1 MGNNETFPVA
11 QGLHYEDQLSSW
23 NCLQE
28 LLRSCWSFTSKRLWV
43 TLSFFNPQ
51 VFWHFFSESFLKV
64 EWHLS
69 LLAAV
74 ITRASSSSFPHER
87 LASTKGLYQSIKES
101 EWVKEKQ
108 KLAHF
113 SVKNVNFCFYHLD
126 LLAVTLII
134 QNPSQMF
141 CSQVFTAFRSCN

>member
-1 MGNNETFPVA
+1 MRLFLWLRAFIMKISCPPGTACRNSCGAADPLPLKDS
-11 QGLHYEDQLSSW
+11 GSLS
-23 NCLQE
+23 LF
-28 LLRSCWSFTSKRLWV
+28 LTLRSFDI
-43 TLSFFNPQ
+43 
-51 VFWHFFSESFLKV
+51 FFSESFLKV

-113 SVKNVNFCFYHLD
+113 SVKSVNFCFYHLD